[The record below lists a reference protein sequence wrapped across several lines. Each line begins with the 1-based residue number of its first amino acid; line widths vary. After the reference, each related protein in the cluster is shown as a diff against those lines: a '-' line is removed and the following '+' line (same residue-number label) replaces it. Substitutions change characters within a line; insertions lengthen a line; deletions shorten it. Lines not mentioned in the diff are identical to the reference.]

1 LLAKL
6 DSGPGRIVASHDS
19 ISKREAYLE
28 MGLIIL
34 SGLPNSTS
42 VQQEMDAL
50 YGPFKSATYARGEMI
65 LIEKIKNRGR
75 MQRATRAAPGASS
88 ILSLGFDD
96 LATIVN
102 GKETDVL
109 SMKPFA
115 KSFTKEKV
123 LRAWEKI
130 GFVPFTRKCL
140 ENKKVRHELG
150 QTNPNEELHRIQ
162 ASYGEVV
169 ATAENVGINPGVF
182 DAVITVAQ
190 PLERATDKDEQV
202 RQLVA
207 QKGAF
212 SASALWNVCGSRVA
226 NARVVLRAQREQMA
240 IDEAKSL
247 LVEQNRLSRHSKLLA
262 NAQQALAKYR
272 LGQSPLTDKDWGD
285 IVRWVLPE
293 AKVPGLM
300 RELKKKDAIIA
311 KLATLER
318 DWTTYIP
325 ESTPV

>member
-1 LLAKL
+1 
-6 DSGPGRIVASHDS
+6 
-19 ISKREAYLE
+19 

-50 YGPFKSATYARGEMI
+50 YGPFKSASYARGEMI
-65 LIEKIKNRGR
+65 LIEKIKNRG
-75 MQRATRAAPGASS
+75 MLRATPGATGASS

-102 GKETDVL
+102 GKESDAL

-115 KSFTKEKV
+115 KSFTKDKIV
-123 LRAWEKI
+123 RAWEKI

-150 QTNPNEELHRIQ
+150 QTKANEELHRIQ

-169 ATAENVGINPGVF
+169 ASAEKVGINQGVF
-182 DAVITVAQ
+182 DAAISVAQ
-190 PLERATDKDEQV
+190 PMDRATDEDEQV
-202 RQLVA
+202 RQLLA

-212 SASALWNVCGSRVA
+212 SASSLWNVCGTRVG

-240 IDEAKSL
+240 IDEAKSS
-247 LVEQNRLSRHSKLLA
+247 LVEQNRLSRQSKLLV
-262 NAQQALAKYR
+262 NAQQALAKHR
-272 LGQSPLTDKDWGD
+272 LGQNPLTDKDWGD
-285 IVRWVLPE
+285 VIRWVLPE

-325 ESTPV
+325 ESTSV